1 MGVITAAGAITLTAC
16 LLQDGSAR
24 TDEDLPDLIFCLI
37 VFLFFPSFD
46 FYRFSFV
53 HLFVML
59 SHMYME
65 VKLGLT
71 IDIEED

>member
-1 MGVITAAGAITLTAC
+1 MITAAGAITLAVC
-16 LLQDGSAR
+16 LLQNGTAR
-24 TDEDLPDLIFCLI
+24 TEEDLPYLSFGLI

-46 FYRFSFV
+46 FYWFSFV

-65 VKLGLT
+65 VKLGFT
-71 IDIEED
+71 IDIKED